1 MSDSERHIIISV
13 DLDVAPG
20 RVTVDLGTL
29 SPMIAYH
36 VLQQALEAVEYTEGP
51 DLEVLHDG
59 KQLDIHPVFSLND
72 DDD

>member
-1 MSDSERHIIISV
+1 MSDSERHIIVSV
-13 DLDVAPG
+13 DLDHVPG

-51 DLEVLHDG
+51 DLEVVHDG
-59 KQLDIHPVFSLND
+59 KHLEIMPVFEVD
-72 DDD
+72 DD